1 MRTLG
6 ISLAVLMLFA
16 VGFAADTARAQNL
29 PSCTGTNT
37 DVWNNCVGTH
47 VYANGA
53 QYVGEFGDGLRNGQ
67 GIYVYA
73 NGVKYVGQYK
83 DDQEHGQGT
92 LYAANGT
99 VLGEGQWENRE
110 LVRSFK
116 VPR

>member
-6 ISLAVLMLFA
+6 TSLAVLMLLA
-16 VGFAADTARAQNL
+16 VGFAANAAQAQNL

-47 VYANGA
+47 MYANGA
-53 QYVGEFGDGLRNGQ
+53 KYVGEFGDGLRNGQ

-73 NGVKYVGQYK
+73 NGVKYVGQFK
-83 DDQEHGQGT
+83 DNQEHGQGT

-99 VLGEGQWENRE
+99 VLGEGQWENRD